1 MVIEEISAGEQLMGL
16 TSAPRVQPNMQF
28 FFHGLIWP
36 APDALA
42 AAAGKAGRGNVRFL
56 DDTTAWISK
65 VLKPEYV
72 APDLSSRLEAAP
84 AIVDGKDAF
93 LTRYRMNDA
102 SVQIVVMQFHV
113 HLVFAPMG
121 ESPIAALHRY
131 LRVDDPGQ
139 ARPWEGPWQNGSA
152 AGLTFGYQTQSSPDD
167 WRDTVNYLTNGRAV
181 KFSLEKIAD
190 CSRGMK
196 GFVAKTDEA
205 ERNWFNA
212 PE

>member
-1 MVIEEISAGEQLMGL
+1 MAIEEISPGEQLMGL
-16 TSAPRVQPNMQF
+16 TSAPQVQPNMQF

-36 APDALA
+36 APDVLSA
-42 AAAGKAGRGNVRFL
+42 AAANAGRANVRFRNE
-56 DDTTAWISK
+56 TMAWIGK

-72 APDLSSRLEAAP
+72 AADLSSRLEAAA

-93 LTRYRMNDA
+93 LARYRMNDS
-102 SVQIVVMQFHV
+102 SVQIIVVQFHV

-121 ESPIAALHRY
+121 DSPLAALHRY
-131 LRVDDPGQ
+131 LRVDDHGQ
-139 ARPWEGPWQNGSA
+139 ARRWQGQWQTGSV
-152 AGLTFGYQTQSSPDD
+152 AGLTFGYQIQGSPDD
-167 WRDTVNYLTNGRAV
+167 WRDTVDYLTNDRAV

-190 CSRGMK
+190 HFREMK
-196 GFVAKTDEA
+196 GFVVKTDAA